1 MVASWTDDGPSAV
14 TQRVRHGCQRSRHA
28 TGVSRGP
35 NTGLSLSTLTA
46 SGCHGLAST
55 GEPPL
60 AAVKLERIRRREAAD
75 AYAMRTRVAYRS
87 AGCRRC
93 KESFAAARAI
103 VSRVLYI
110 RPGSRLRVWGAA
122 HRCLARRQT
131 ACVAW
136 PKLRASRRREV
147 S

>member
-1 MVASWTDDGPSAV
+1 MVLPRQFHGPPTVASRTWHGHFVVASWTDDGPSAV

-28 TGVSRGP
+28 AGVSRRP

-60 AAVKLERIRRREAAD
+60 AAVKLERIQRREAAD

-103 VSRVLYI
+103 VSAGFCIYAPARACRYGV
-110 RPGSRLRVWGAA
+110 RLIGA
-122 HRCLARRQT
+122 
-131 ACVAW
+131 
-136 PKLRASRRREV
+136 
-147 S
+147 